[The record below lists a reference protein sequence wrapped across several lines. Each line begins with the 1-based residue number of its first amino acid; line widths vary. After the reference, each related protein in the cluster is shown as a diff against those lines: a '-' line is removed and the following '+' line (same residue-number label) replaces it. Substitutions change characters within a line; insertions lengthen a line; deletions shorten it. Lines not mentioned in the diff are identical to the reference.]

1 MLAIFTTTHKPFNV
15 VSRSDY
21 HRKVKYRHRQD
32 ELPKKYIQIVDTA
45 VCDLADDLGDRITTV
60 SYLYSN
66 SVCCFS

>member
-45 VCDLADDLGDRITTV
+45 SL
-60 SYLYSN
+60 
-66 SVCCFS
+66 